1 MFVAMQTV
9 TTARRSE
16 LVASLVDLF
25 LEDGFAQFTLGDLA
39 ERLRCSKS
47 TLYAVGYSKE
57 QLTVN
62 IVVEFFRAA
71 TDAVEATTAAAGP
84 EPSDRLVAYL
94 RGVAQALRP
103 ASATFMR
110 DLAAHPATATVY
122 ERNTQAAATRVRDL
136 ISEGVSSGAFR
147 AVHGQFVAT
156 VVAETMHQIQTGA
169 IHDLTGLHDADAYDQ
184 LADLVLNGV
193 RS

>member
-1 MFVAMQTV
+1 MQTV

-16 LVASLVDLF
+16 LVASLVQVF
-25 LEDGFAQFTLGDLA
+25 LEDGFARFTLGDLA
-39 ERLRCSKS
+39 DRLRCSKS
-47 TLYAVGYSKE
+47 TLYWVGHSKE

-62 IVVEFFRAA
+62 TVIEFFRGA
-71 TDAVEATTAAAGP
+71 TAAVEADTAAAGP
-84 EPSDRLVAYL
+84 DPSDRLVAYL

-110 DLAAHPATATVY
+110 DLAAHPATAAVY
-122 ERNTQAAATRVRDL
+122 ERNTQAAASRVRDL
-136 ISEGVSSGAFR
+136 ISDGVSSGAFR

-156 VVAETMHQIQTGA
+156 VVAQTMHQIQTGA
-169 IHDLTGLHDADAYDQ
+169 IHESTGLRDADAYDQ

>member
-1 MFVAMQTV
+1 MQTV
-9 TTARRSE
+9 TTARRSK
-16 LVASLVDLF
+16 LVASLVELF
-25 LEDGFAQFTLGDLA
+25 LREGFAEFTLGDLA

-47 TLYAVGYSKE
+47 TLYAVGHSKE

-62 IVVEFFRAA
+62 TVVEFFRDA
-71 TDAVEATTAAAGP
+71 TEAVEANTASAGP

-94 RGVAQALRP
+94 RGVAGALRP

-110 DLAAHPATATVY
+110 DLAAHPATAAVY
-122 ERNTQAAATRVRDL
+122 ERNTQAASARVRDL
-136 ISEGVSSGAFR
+136 ISDGVDSGAFR
-147 AVHGQFVAT
+147 AVHGEFVAT
-156 VVAETMHQIQTGA
+156 VVAQTMHQIQTGV
-169 IHDLTGLHDADAYDQ
+169 IQELTGLHDADAYDQ